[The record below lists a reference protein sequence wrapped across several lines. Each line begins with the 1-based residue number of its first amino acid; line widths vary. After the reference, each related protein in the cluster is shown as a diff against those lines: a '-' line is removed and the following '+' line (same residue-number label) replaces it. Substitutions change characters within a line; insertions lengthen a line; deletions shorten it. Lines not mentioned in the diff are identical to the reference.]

1 MYDNDGDDR
10 PKMKTFM
17 LVEPYQQPTAEAL
30 AERMEQEE
38 EDIIARKL
46 SVVQEEDE
54 EDVEEEGDNEEEEVE
69 ETEED
74 MEEDEEEA
82 QAEKRNLLCILSSQ
96 PAAEREREKR
106 CSEVSKE
113 LQCLTG
119 EKKQISF
126 SEHKDVFHYPKEDA
140 YEEHDQRDVKEEDG
154 GTEAEAEEEADY
166 EDPVIEAESLQFSCI
181 GCPNPEEESEWD
193 SEGPLLVSEEAGSGC
208 GIHEMPKEVQAWGL
222 RMRNR
227 RET

>member
-1 MYDNDGDDR
+1 MYDNDNGPR
-10 PKMKTFM
+10 IKTFM

-38 EDIIARKL
+38 EDIMARKL
-46 SVVQEEDE
+46 SVVREEDE
-54 EDVEEEGDNEEEEVE
+54 EEVEEEVDNEEEEVE

-74 MEEDEEEA
+74 MEEEA
-82 QAEKRNLLCILSSQ
+82 EVEKRN
-96 PAAEREREKR
+96 PAAEREGES

-113 LQCLTG
+113 LQCLNG

-140 YEEHDQRDVKEEDG
+140 YEEHDQRDDVKEEDE
-154 GTEAEAEEEADY
+154 GTETEVEEEADY
-166 EDPVIEAESLQFSCI
+166 DDPVIEAESLQFSCI
-181 GCPNPEEESEWD
+181 GCPNPEEESDWD